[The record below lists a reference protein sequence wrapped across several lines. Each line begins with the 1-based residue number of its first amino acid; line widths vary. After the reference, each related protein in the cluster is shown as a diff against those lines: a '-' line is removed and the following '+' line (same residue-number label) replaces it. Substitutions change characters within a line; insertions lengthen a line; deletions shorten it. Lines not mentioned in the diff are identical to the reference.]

1 MNFVV
6 RSLVA
11 GAGAV
16 LGCCA
21 IVNATDITSDCRI
34 GIYRLSDNSDVDIAP
49 SDEGRLRWRRKDGT
63 SGALSRNPDGSWS
76 STLGWT
82 ERPDGKRVS
91 FSECEAGEIHFD
103 GLQGK
108 RIALDVTQTRFQS
121 GGIDLAGRLVMPIEL
136 RPVPIVVLVH
146 GSEQF
151 SARDFYAL
159 QRLFPSEGI
168 GVFVY
173 DKRGTGASGG
183 EYSHDYGLLAKDAVA
198 ALREAQRLAGSR
210 AGRIGYYGTSQ
221 GGWVAPLA
229 ATMAPVDFVIV
240 GYGLAVSP
248 LDEDRAAIELDM
260 TRRGYGPDVVT
271 KALEVGDA
279 TEAILVSNFKSG
291 FDRLDAVRAKYGNE
305 PWFKHVHG
313 NFTFFMLELPES
325 EVRER
330 GPKMFPGVSL
340 HYDPM
345 PVLRGLSTP
354 QLWILG
360 GDDLDAPSAETVRR
374 LHALAASG
382 KPIDI
387 AIFPRAEHGIFEY
400 ETAADGTR
408 LSTRNSEGYFAMMRD
423 YILEGRLWRVYVS
436 SILHVSSR

>member
-6 RSLVA
+6 RSLVV
-11 GAGAV
+11 GAGAII
-16 LGCCA
+16 GCHA
-21 IVNATDITSDCRI
+21 IVNAADMTSDCRI

-82 ERPDGKRVS
+82 GRPDGKRVS
-91 FSECEAGEIHFD
+91 FSECDAGELRFD
-103 GLQGK
+103 GLKGK

-121 GGIDLAGRLVMPIEL
+121 GGIDLAGRLVMPKGL

-151 SARDFYAL
+151 SARDFYEL

-168 GVFVY
+168 GAFVY

-248 LDEDRAAIELDM
+248 IEEDRAAIELDM

-313 NFTFFMLELPES
+313 NVTFFMLQFPEA
-325 EVRER
+325 EVREQ
-330 GPKMFPGVSL
+330 GPKMLPGVL
-340 HYDPM
+340 PHYDPM
-345 PVLRGLSTP
+345 PVLRSLSTP

-360 GDDLDAPSAETVRR
+360 GDDLDAPSTETVRR
-374 LHALAASG
+374 LHTLAASG

-408 LSTRNSEGYFAMMRD
+408 LSTRNPEGYFAMMRD
-423 YILEGRLWRVYVS
+423 YILEGRLWREYGS
-436 SILHVSSR
+436 SILHVSGR

>member
-1 MNFVV
+1 M
-6 RSLVA
+6 
-11 GAGAV
+11 
-16 LGCCA
+16 
-21 IVNATDITSDCRI
+21 
-34 GIYRLSDNSDVDIAP
+34 
-49 SDEGRLRWRRKDGT
+49 
-63 SGALSRNPDGSWS
+63 
-76 STLGWT
+76 
-82 ERPDGKRVS
+82 
-91 FSECEAGEIHFD
+91 
-103 GLQGK
+103 
-108 RIALDVTQTRFQS
+108 
-121 GGIDLAGRLVMPIEL
+121 
-136 RPVPIVVLVH
+136 
-146 GSEQF
+146 
-151 SARDFYAL
+151 
-159 QRLFPSEGI
+159 
-168 GVFVY
+168 FVY

-248 LDEDRAAIELDM
+248 IEEDRAAIELDM

-305 PWFKHVHG
+305 PWFKYVHG

-374 LHALAASG
+374 LHTLAASG

-423 YILEGRLWRVYVS
+423 YILEGRLWRVYGSSILHGNVTFFMLELPESEVRERGPKMFPGVSLHYDPMPVLRRLSTPQLWILGGDDLDAPIAETVRRLHALAANGKPIDIAIFPRAEHGIFEYETAADGTRLSTRNSEGYFAMMRDYILEGRLWRVYGS
-436 SILHVSSR
+436 SILHVAGR

>member
-6 RSLVA
+6 RSLVV
-11 GAGAV
+11 GAGAI

-21 IVNATDITSDCRI
+21 IVNAADMTSDCRI

-82 ERPDGKRVS
+82 GRPDGKRVS
-91 FSECEAGEIHFD
+91 FSECDAGEIRFD

-121 GGIDLAGRLVMPIEL
+121 GGIDLAGRLVMPKGL

-151 SARDFYAL
+151 SARDFYEL

-168 GVFVY
+168 GAFVY

-198 ALREAQRLAGSR
+198 ALREAQRVAGSR

-229 ATMAPVDFVIV
+229 ATMARVDFVVV

-248 LDEDRAAIELDM
+248 LEEDRAAIELDM

-313 NFTFFMLELPES
+313 NVTFFMLQFPEA
-325 EVRER
+325 EVREQ
-330 GPKMFPGVSL
+330 GPKMLPGVL
-340 HYDPM
+340 PHYDPM
-345 PVLRGLSTP
+345 PVLRSLSTP

-360 GDDLDAPSAETVRR
+360 GDDLDAPSTETVRR
-374 LHALAASG
+374 LHTLAASG

-408 LSTRNSEGYFAMMRD
+408 LSTRKSEGYFAMMRD
-423 YILEGRLWRVYVS
+423 YILEGRLWRVYGS
-436 SILHVSSR
+436 SVLHVSSR

>member
-6 RSLVA
+6 RSLVL
-11 GAGAV
+11 GAGTI
-16 LGCCA
+16 LGCQA
-21 IVNATDITSDCRI
+21 AANAADMTADCRI
-34 GIYRLSDNSDVDIAP
+34 GIYRLSDRSDVDIGP

-63 SGALSRNPDGSWS
+63 SGRLSRNPDGSWN

-82 ERPDGKRVS
+82 GRPDGKRVS
-91 FSECEAGEIHFD
+91 FSECDAGEIRFD
-103 GLQGK
+103 GLKGQ
-108 RIALDVTQTRFQS
+108 RIALDISETRFQS
-121 GGIDLAGRLVMPIEL
+121 GGTDLAGRLVMPKGL
-136 RPVPIVVLVH
+136 GPVPIVVLVH

-151 SARDFYAL
+151 SARDFYEL

-168 GVFVY
+168 GTFVY
-173 DKRGTGASGG
+173 DKRGTGASSG
-183 EYSHDYGLLAKDAVA
+183 EYTHDYRLLAKDAVA

-221 GGWVAPLA
+221 GGWVAPRA
-229 ATMAPVDFVIV
+229 ATLAPVDFVIV
-240 GYGLAVSP
+240 GYGLAISP
-248 LDEDRAAIELDM
+248 IEEDRAAIELDM
-260 TRRGYGPDVVT
+260 TRRGYGPDVVA
-271 KALEVGDA
+271 KALEIGDA
-279 TEAILVSNFKSG
+279 TEAILVSNFQSG

-305 PWFKHVHG
+305 PWFKYVRG
-313 NFTFFMLELPES
+313 NVTFFMLELPES

-330 GPKMFPGVSL
+330 GPKMLPSVLL

-345 PVLRGLSTP
+345 PVLRRLNTP

-374 LHALAASG
+374 LHTLAGSG

-387 AIFPRAEHGIFEY
+387 AIFPRAEHGIYEY
-400 ETAADGTR
+400 ETAADGAR

-423 YILEGRLWRVYVS
+423 YVLEDRLWRVYGS
-436 SILHVSSR
+436 SVLHVSSR

>member
-1 MNFVV
+1 MNTIV
-6 RSLVA
+6 RSLVL
-11 GAGAV
+11 GAGAI
-16 LGCCA
+16 LGCHA
-21 IVNATDITSDCRI
+21 ASNAADLTADCRI

-49 SDEGRLRWRRKDGT
+49 GDEGRLRWRRKDGT

-91 FSECEAGEIHFD
+91 FSECDAGKIRFD
-103 GLQGK
+103 GLKGQ
-108 RIALDVTQTRFQS
+108 RIALDITETRFQS
-121 GGIDLAGRLVMPIEL
+121 GDIDLAGRLVMPKGPG
-136 RPVPIVVLVH
+136 PVPIVVLIH
-146 GSEQF
+146 GSEQL
-151 SARDFYAL
+151 SARDFYSL
-159 QRLFPSEGI
+159 QRLFPSAGI
-168 GVFVY
+168 GAFVY
-173 DKRGTGASGG
+173 DKRGTGASAG
-183 EYSHDYGLLAKDAVA
+183 EYSHDYGLLATDAVA

-221 GGWVAPLA
+221 GGWVAPRA

-248 LDEDRAAIELDM
+248 IEEDRAAIELDM

-271 KALEVGDA
+271 KALEVGAA
-279 TEAILVSNFKSG
+279 TEAILVSNFQSG
-291 FDRLDAVRAKYGNE
+291 FDRLDAVRARYGHE
-305 PWFKHVHG
+305 PWFQYVRG
-313 NFTFFMLELPES
+313 NVTFFMLKLPES

-330 GPKMFPGVSL
+330 GPKMLPGVSL

-345 PVLRGLSTP
+345 PVLRRLNIP

-360 GDDLDAPSAETVRR
+360 GDDLDAPITETVRR
-374 LHALAASG
+374 LHTLAASG

-408 LSTRNSEGYFAMMRD
+408 LSTRNPEGYFAMMRD
-423 YILEGRLWRVYVS
+423 YILEGWLWREYGS
-436 SILHVSSR
+436 SILHVSGR

>member
-6 RSLVA
+6 RSLVV
-11 GAGAV
+11 GAGAI
-16 LGCCA
+16 LGCYA
-21 IVNATDITSDCRI
+21 IVNAADMTSDCRI

-82 ERPDGKRVS
+82 GRPDGKRVS
-91 FSECEAGEIHFD
+91 FSECDAGEIRFD

-108 RIALDVTQTRFQS
+108 RIALDLTQTRFQS
-121 GGIDLAGRLVMPIEL
+121 GGIDLAGRLVMPKGL

-173 DKRGTGASGG
+173 DKRGTGTSGG
-183 EYSHDYGLLAKDAVA
+183 EYSHDYSLLARDAVA

-210 AGRIGYYGTSQ
+210 AGRSGYFGTSQ

-229 ATMAPVDFVIV
+229 ATKAPVDFVIV

-248 LDEDRAAIELDM
+248 LEEDRAAIELDM

-374 LHALAASG
+374 LHTLAASG

-423 YILEGRLWRVYVS
+423 YILEGRLRRVYGS

>member
-1 MNFVV
+1 MNVGIRLLLVV
-6 RSLVA
+6 TAAVFECH
-11 GAGAV
+11 GA
-16 LGCCA
+16 
-21 IVNATDITSDCRI
+21 ATAAEMTGDCRI

-49 SDEGRLRWRRKDGT
+49 SDEDRLRWRRKDGT

-82 ERPDGKRVS
+82 QRPDGKRVS
-91 FSECEAGEIHFD
+91 FSECDAGEIRFD
-103 GLQGK
+103 GVKGN
-108 RIALDVTQTRFQS
+108 RIVLDVTETRFRS
-121 GGIDLAGRLVMPIEL
+121 GGVDLAGRLVMPIGL
-136 RPVPIVVLVH
+136 RTVPIAVLVH
-146 GSEQF
+146 GSEQS

-168 GVFVY
+168 GAFVY

-183 EYSHDYGLLAKDAVA
+183 EYTHAYDLLAKDAVA
-198 ALREAQRLAGSR
+198 AMREAQRLAGSR
-210 AGRIGYYGTSQ
+210 AGKIGYQATSQ

-248 LDEDRAAIELDM
+248 IEEDRSAIKLDM
-260 TRRGYGPDVVT
+260 TRRGYGPDVVA
-271 KALEVGDA
+271 KALEIGEA

-291 FDRLDAVRAKYGNE
+291 FDRLDAVRARYGNE

-313 NFTFFMLELPES
+313 NVTFFMLELPES

-330 GPKMFPGVSL
+330 GPKLLPGVL
-340 HYDPM
+340 PHYDPM
-345 PVLRGLSTP
+345 PVLHGLNTP

-360 GDDLDAPSAETVRR
+360 EDDLDAPPVETIRR
-374 LHALAASG
+374 LRALAASG

-387 AIFPRAEHGIFEY
+387 AIFRRAEHGIFEY
-400 ETAADGTR
+400 EEAADGTR
-408 LSTRNSEGYFAMMRD
+408 LSTRNSQGYFTMMRD
-423 YILEGRLWRVYVS
+423 YILDGRLQPPYGS
-436 SILHVSSR
+436 SVLHVSGR